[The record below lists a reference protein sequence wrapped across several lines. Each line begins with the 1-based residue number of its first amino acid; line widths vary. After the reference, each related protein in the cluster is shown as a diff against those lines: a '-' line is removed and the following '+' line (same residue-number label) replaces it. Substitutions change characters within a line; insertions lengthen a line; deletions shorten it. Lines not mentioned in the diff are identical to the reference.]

1 MGVKSYGFLF
11 YRKPM
16 EEIILF
22 IFLAFILVGIIIGNN
37 ITKKNRKIMQQE
49 MEDEE

>member
-1 MGVKSYGFLF
+1 
-11 YRKPM
+11 M

-22 IFLAFILVGIIIGNN
+22 AFLAFIVAAIFFASK
-37 ITKKNRKIMQQE
+37 ITKKNREIMQQE

>member
-1 MGVKSYGFLF
+1 
-11 YRKPM
+11 M

-22 IFLAFILVGIIIGNN
+22 TFLAFILVGIIIGNN
-37 ITKKNRKIMQQE
+37 ITKKNREIMHQE

>member
-1 MGVKSYGFLF
+1 
-11 YRKPM
+11 M

-22 IFLAFILVGIIIGNN
+22 TFLAFILVGIIIGNN